1 MVDNNSSNER
11 GENSEG
17 EQLPTD
23 LVFRLER
30 KIAELEEEV
39 AHMRDLA
46 KLSISL
52 GTHFGENADNPPL
65 SNQTTLLNNP
75 PINISRPEP
84 THPNILPPL
93 HAQNT
98 QIPFYHYHQQT
109 KPTVP
114 EPIPNANPPYNPGSN
129 NLNPI
134 YVETAPMTYNYHES
148 ESSQKDILIKNLTE
162 KLDSLANRVQ
172 NVEGSKRLGG
182 LNYEDLC
189 MHPDVELPEGYKLPK
204 FELFNGMGDPKAH
217 LRMYCDKLV
226 GIGRDE
232 RILMKLF
239 MRSLTGE
246 ALSWYIEQDPRKWV
260 EWVDMATDFMNRFGF
275 NIENAPDWFYIQNL
289 KKKPSESFREY
300 AIRWRSEAAR
310 ARPPMEESQMKDYF
324 IRAQEPQYYDRMM
337 LVAEKSFAEIIRLGE
352 RIEEGIK
359 NGTIINLEALQA
371 TNKALQSGGMS
382 ENRKKTGTVM
392 MAQGTRTPYKY
403 QASTPPP
410 SPYPQTPYPSAPPPT
425 YYQNAPPQYQPI
437 SYPVYNA
444 QPTYFQTPPPNQTP
458 NYRNRP
464 PYEKRPAKNYTPLA
478 EPIAQLY
485 ERLKEAGYVTP
496 VPALPVDVRAKWYDP
511 NKVCA
516 YHSGM
521 KGHTTE
527 VCRAL
532 KDKVQML
539 IDTKAIQ
546 LKDPTPNVANN
557 PLPNHQVNMVEV
569 DDTSDWEQSIWA
581 RDPEETITVPAKTP
595 IIVQR
600 RAPFEVEV
608 ARPKTPFTV
617 CRAPHP
623 VQYDTHAVPWNY
635 KKEKAKVEEA
645 DTAAG
650 VTRSGRIYTSENL
663 VQGSS
668 SKSKAPI
675 VELEDQGI
683 WKKVQAKEYSIVEQL
698 SKTPSQI
705 SILSLL
711 QSSETHR
718 NALLKVLGEAYV
730 PSSITHGEVAQM
742 VEQVFDA
749 YRISFHEDELPVE
762 GTAHNKALYISVQ
775 YQDKVITK
783 ALVDSGAGLN
793 ICPLGTLTRLG
804 VDSAKI
810 QTWQMNVRAFDGS
823 QRGTIGEITLD
834 MLIGPATFPITFQVL
849 DIPSSYNLLLG
860 RPWIHMAGAV
870 PSTLHQCLKFEWDHE
885 EVVVHGEKGHPVYAI
900 EGRGH
905 LDGEMYH
912 TVELVG
918 NIEVQPWFSQKII
931 DMMAW
936 FGFELEKGLG
946 TNLQGIV
953 EPIQPV
959 RQSTTFGLGYKYT
972 TEEWLDW
979 HPPRD
984 GYC

>member
-1 MVDNNSSNER
+1 M
-11 GENSEG
+11 
-17 EQLPTD
+17 
-23 LVFRLER
+23 
-30 KIAELEEEV
+30 K
-39 AHMRDLA
+39 
-46 KLSISL
+46 SL
-52 GTHFGENADNPPL
+52 
-65 SNQTTLLNNP
+65 
-75 PINISRPEP
+75 
-84 THPNILPPL
+84 
-93 HAQNT
+93 
-98 QIPFYHYHQQT
+98 
-109 KPTVP
+109 
-114 EPIPNANPPYNPGSN
+114 
-129 NLNPI
+129 
-134 YVETAPMTYNYHES
+134 
-148 ESSQKDILIKNLTE
+148 
-162 KLDSLANRVQ
+162 
-172 NVEGSKRLGG
+172 
-182 LNYEDLC
+182 
-189 MHPDVELPEGYKLPK
+189 
-204 FELFNGMGDPKAH
+204 
-217 LRMYCDKLV
+217 
-226 GIGRDE
+226 
-232 RILMKLF
+232 

-260 EWVDMATDFMNRFGF
+260 EWVDIATDFMNRFGF

-324 IRAQEPQYYDRMM
+324 IRAQKPQYYDRMM

-352 RIEEGIK
+352 RIEEGIR

-371 TNKALQSGGMS
+371 TNKALQSGGIS
-382 ENRKKTGTVM
+382 ENRKKTVHHM

-403 QASTPPP
+403 QATTPPP

-425 YYQNAPPQYQPI
+425 YYQNAPPQYQPV

-444 QPTYFQTPPPNQTP
+444 QPTYFQTPPHIQTP

-485 ERLKEAGYVTP
+485 ERSKKQAI
-496 VPALPVDVRAKWYDP
+496 
-511 NKVCA
+511 
-516 YHSGM
+516 
-521 KGHTTE
+521 
-527 VCRAL
+527 AL

-569 DDTSDWEQSIWA
+569 DDSLDWEQSIWA
-581 RDPEETITVPAKTP
+581 REPEEAITVPAKMP

-600 RAPFEVEV
+600 CAPFEVEV
-608 ARPKTPFTV
+608 ARPKPPFTV
-617 CRAPHP
+617 CRAPPP

-675 VELEDQGI
+675 VELKDQGI

-711 QSSETHR
+711 QSFETHR

-762 GTAHNKALYISVQ
+762 GTAHNRALYIS
-775 YQDKVITK
+775 
-783 ALVDSGAGLN
+783 
-793 ICPLGTLTRLG
+793 
-804 VDSAKI
+804 
-810 QTWQMNVRAFDGS
+810 
-823 QRGTIGEITLD
+823 
-834 MLIGPATFPITFQVL
+834 PI
-849 DIPSSYNLLLG
+849 S
-860 RPWIHMAGAV
+860 
-870 PSTLHQCLKFEWDHE
+870 
-885 EVVVHGEKGHPVYAI
+885 
-900 EGRGH
+900 
-905 LDGEMYH
+905 
-912 TVELVG
+912 
-918 NIEVQPWFSQKII
+918 
-931 DMMAW
+931 
-936 FGFELEKGLG
+936 
-946 TNLQGIV
+946 
-953 EPIQPV
+953 
-959 RQSTTFGLGYKYT
+959 
-972 TEEWLDW
+972 
-979 HPPRD
+979 
-984 GYC
+984 

>member
-1 MVDNNSSNER
+1 
-11 GENSEG
+11 
-17 EQLPTD
+17 
-23 LVFRLER
+23 
-30 KIAELEEEV
+30 
-39 AHMRDLA
+39 
-46 KLSISL
+46 
-52 GTHFGENADNPPL
+52 
-65 SNQTTLLNNP
+65 
-75 PINISRPEP
+75 
-84 THPNILPPL
+84 
-93 HAQNT
+93 
-98 QIPFYHYHQQT
+98 
-109 KPTVP
+109 
-114 EPIPNANPPYNPGSN
+114 
-129 NLNPI
+129 
-134 YVETAPMTYNYHES
+134 
-148 ESSQKDILIKNLTE
+148 
-162 KLDSLANRVQ
+162 
-172 NVEGSKRLGG
+172 
-182 LNYEDLC
+182 
-189 MHPDVELPEGYKLPK
+189 
-204 FELFNGMGDPKAH
+204 
-217 LRMYCDKLV
+217 
-226 GIGRDE
+226 
-232 RILMKLF
+232 
-239 MRSLTGE
+239 MRSLTGK

-289 KKKPSESFREY
+289 KKKRSESFREY

-337 LVAEKSFAEIIRLGE
+337 LVAEKSFAETIRLGE
-352 RIEEGIK
+352 RIEEGIR

-371 TNKALQSGGMS
+371 TNKALQSSGIS
-382 ENRKKTGTVM
+382 ENRKKTGIVM

-403 QASTPPP
+403 QATTPPP
-410 SPYPQTPYPSAPPPT
+410 SSYPQTPYPSAPPPT
-425 YYQNAPPQYQPI
+425 YYQNAPPQYQPV

-444 QPTYFQTPPPNQTP
+444 QPTYLQTPQPTQTPPPTQTP

-521 KGHTTE
+521 KVHTTE

-581 RDPEETITVPAKTP
+581 RDPEETITVAVQTP
-595 IIVQR
+595 FVVQR
-600 RAPFEVEV
+600 CSPFEVEV
-608 ARPKTPFTV
+608 ARPKPPFTV
-617 CRAPHP
+617 CRAPPP

-635 KKEKAKVEEA
+635 EKEKAKVEEA

-650 VTRSGRIYTSENL
+650 VTRSGRIYIR
-663 VQGSS
+663 
-668 SKSKAPI
+668 KF
-675 VELEDQGI
+675 D
-683 WKKVQAKEYSIVEQL
+683 
-698 SKTPSQI
+698 KTPSQI
-705 SILSLL
+705 SILSFL
-711 QSSETHR
+711 QSSETHW

-762 GTAHNKALYISVQ
+762 RTAHNRALYISVQ

-783 ALVDSGAGLN
+783 ALVDLGAGLN

-936 FGFELEKGLG
+936 FGFELGKGLG

-959 RQSTTFGLGYKYT
+959 RHSTTFGLGYKYT

-979 HPPRD
+979 QPPRD
-984 GYC
+984 GYYYPLKKLIPPFHQSF